1 MRSSEAR
8 AVSGAA
14 GTCRPQAAQGEV
26 FGAGQRLAQASA
38 AKLRSLAGRIAYHTL
53 PGLSLREV
61 GARMGSRLWLR
72 GGFPRAFLG
81 RTDAQSMEW
90 RVSFLRTFLER
101 DLPML
106 GVNVSADTMR
116 RFWTMLAHHHAQLW
130 NASEFGRSFGVADT
144 TVRGYLDK
152 LTAAMVISSSCLG
165 QNIGK
170 GSARAKVYVRD
181 SGLLHAY

>member
-1 MRSSEAR
+1 ME
-8 AVSGAA
+8 
-14 GTCRPQAAQGEV
+14 
-26 FGAGQRLAQASA
+26 
-38 AKLRSLAGRIAYHTL
+38 
-53 PGLSLREV
+53 
-61 GARMGSRLWLR
+61 SRLWLR
-72 GGFPRAFLG
+72 GGFPRSFLG

-106 GVNVSADTMR
+106 GVNVAAETMR

-152 LTAAMVISSSCLG
+152 LAAALVG
-165 QNIGK
+165 RRRKPWHENVGK
-170 GSARAKVYVRD
+170 RQVRAPRLYVRGT
-181 SGLLHAY
+181 GLLHALLDL